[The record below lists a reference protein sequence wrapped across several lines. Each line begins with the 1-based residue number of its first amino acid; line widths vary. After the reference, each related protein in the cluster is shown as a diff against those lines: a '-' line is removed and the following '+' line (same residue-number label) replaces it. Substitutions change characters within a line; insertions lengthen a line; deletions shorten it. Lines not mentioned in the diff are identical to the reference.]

1 LIIDLAI
8 SEKCIY
14 TISIDHPFAYIELLC
29 ECEVNAISLDTIIRY
44 NDNRIS
50 GGKRMT
56 VCAIEVR
63 DLTKKFRDFT
73 AVDHVSFDVN
83 DGEIFGFLG
92 PNGAGKSTTIRV
104 LCTLAQ
110 PTSGSAKIAGHDL
123 VRDAAEVR
131 KSIGLVSEKMIMYE
145 QLTAAENLRY
155 FGRLHK
161 MPKAKLERRID
172 ELLGLVDMARWKDTQ
187 VKKFSTGMRQRIN
200 VIRAL
205 LPEPKIVFM
214 DEPTLGLDPQT
225 TLSIREIIRDINK
238 GGATVILTTHAMV
251 EAEALSDRV
260 AIIDHGKISA
270 LDTPQGLKRLIANGE
285 TKIFTMRIPNLTPSM
300 ADRIR
305 SLDCISAMTRE
316 DAYDIKIN
324 VKDSDSIEKI
334 VRTVAGEGGKI
345 DAINTLEPSLEDVF
359 LSVTGKEMRDSA
371 SDKNA
376 TSMFHDPTMEAPKA
390 RVR

>member
-1 LIIDLAI
+1 
-8 SEKCIY
+8 
-14 TISIDHPFAYIELLC
+14 
-29 ECEVNAISLDTIIRY
+29 
-44 NDNRIS
+44 
-50 GGKRMT
+50 MT
-56 VCAIEVR
+56 DCAIEVR
-63 DLTKKFRDFT
+63 ELTKKFGDFT

-104 LCTLAQ
+104 LCTLAR
-110 PTSGSAKIAGHDL
+110 PTSGSARIAGFDL
-123 VRDAAEVR
+123 IKDASDVR
-131 KSIGLVSEKMIMYE
+131 KNIGLVSEKMIMYE

-161 MPKAKLERRID
+161 MPKAKIERRID
-172 ELLGLVDMARWKDTQ
+172 ELLGLVDMARWKNTQ

-225 TLSIREIIRDINK
+225 TLSIRDIIRDINK
-238 GGATVILTTHAMV
+238 NGATVILTTHAMV

-260 AIIDHGKISA
+260 AIIDHGKIAA
-270 LDTPQGLKRLIANGE
+270 LDTPLGLKRIISNGNA
-285 TKIFTMRIPNLTPSM
+285 KIFTVRVPNLTPSM
-300 ADRIR
+300 TDRIR
-305 SLDCISAMTRE
+305 SLDCVSAMSQE
-316 DAYDIKIN
+316 DAYDLKISL
-324 VKDSDSIEKI
+324 KDGGAIETI
-334 VRTVAGEGGKI
+334 VSTIAGDGGKI

-359 LSVTGKEMRDSA
+359 LTVTGKEIRDETSN
-371 SDKNA
+371 KNA
-376 TSMFHDPTMEAPKA
+376 TSMFQDPMMDAPKA